1 MRLLFRAAAFGAALS
16 LLAVTF
22 APPASAAGTTR
33 VEQTDG
39 SVQIYQDVSMRLDG
53 PTIWIQNANH
63 KAMLEIKTASC
74 SFDGKI
80 KRCFPSTFSLHRQDG
95 THAIAVA
102 WGTVYLNLTDA
113 TQPLP
118 LSSKDLPAQSLL
130 VLVRTERGTYI
141 SVRGTIDKVTQ

>member
-1 MRLLFRAAAFGAALS
+1 MRFSFRTAAFVAALA

-39 SVQIYQDVSMRLDG
+39 SVQIYQDVTMRLQG
-53 PTIWIQNANH
+53 PTLWVQSANH

-80 KRCFPSTFSLHRQDG
+80 KRCFPSAFSLLKQG
-95 THAIAVA
+95 VTHAIPVA